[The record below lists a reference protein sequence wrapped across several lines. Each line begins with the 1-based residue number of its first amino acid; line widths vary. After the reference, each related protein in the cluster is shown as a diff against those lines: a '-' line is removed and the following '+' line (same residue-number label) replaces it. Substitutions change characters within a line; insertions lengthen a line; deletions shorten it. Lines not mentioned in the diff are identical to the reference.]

1 MANIKELS
9 ARPDELAPGHRLCG
23 GCGASM
29 AVRQVLMGSNDYD
42 VVCASATG
50 CLEVSTTI
58 FPDNAWNVPFIHNA
72 FANAGAT
79 ISGVEAAYKGLQR
92 AGKIPADRKIK
103 FVPSVATAART
114 TLVFSLCP
122 ARWSAARMSCMS
134 AMTMVR
140 I

>member
-79 ISGVEAAYKGLQR
+79 ISGVEAAYKGLQ
-92 AGKIPADRKIK
+92 
-103 FVPSVATAART
+103 
-114 TLVFSLCP
+114 LSL
-122 ARWSAARMSCMS
+122 
-134 AMTMVR
+134 
-140 I
+140 IHI

>member
-103 FVPSVATAART
+103 F
-114 TLVFSLCP
+114 
-122 ARWSAARMSCMS
+122 AARMSCMS

-140 I
+140 T